1 MFLNIWFYVS
11 LLFLVLFIISLRYAY
26 KFAVIVLNTQEA
38 VERSLDILDYRYKAI
53 AEILEKPIFFD
64 SLEVRQC
71 VAEIK
76 KTRESILFIANILTD
91 PLSPADNEEKILAIE
106 GKDGS

>member
-11 LLFLVLFIISLRYAY
+11 LLFLVLLLVSLRYMY

-38 VERSLDILDYRYKAI
+38 VERSLDILDNRYRAI

-91 PLSPADNEEKILAIE
+91 PLRPAANEEKILLIE
-106 GKDGS
+106 GEDGN